1 MKVTINENTSLDE
14 TEVIINCNHVDEQI
28 LKIIASLKS
37 FDQTIIGLKDGQ
49 SFLLNPLGI
58 LYIESV
64 DKRVFIYTEQEVYE
78 TPLRL
83 YELEERLHG
92 DGFFRASKS
101 TLINLSGVRSLRPD
115 FGSRLLLTMNNGERL
130 TVSRQ
135 FSGAVKNRLGL

>member
-1 MKVTINENTSLDE
+1 M
-14 TEVIINCNHVDEQI
+14 
-28 LKIIASLKS
+28 IAALKS
-37 FDQTIIGLKDGQ
+37 FERTLTGLKDGQ
-49 SFLLNPLGI
+49 TFLLNPLNI

-64 DKRVFIYTEQEVYE
+64 DKKVFIYTEQDVYE

-83 YELEERLHG
+83 YELEDRLQA

-115 FGSRLLLTMNNGERL
+115 FGSRLMLTMNNGERL

-135 FSGAVKNRLGL
+135 FSSAVKERLGL